1 MELTSI
7 IISVVAFLIVILL
20 LVAILLY
27 AKKKLMPSG
36 IVKISI
42 NDGEREVETEP
53 GNSLLSTLGNNG
65 IFLPSACGGG
75 GSCGMCKCQVLEGGG
90 RISQVAAS
98 AQGLPCLYV
107 L

>member
-42 NDGEREVETEP
+42 NDGSGKWKQSPETHY
-53 GNSLLSTLGNNG
+53 S
-65 IFLPSACGGG
+65 
-75 GSCGMCKCQVLEGGG
+75 VH
-90 RISQVAAS
+90 
-98 AQGLPCLYV
+98 
-107 L
+107 